1 MSQILQAADLL
12 SLSSIP
18 LGMPVAALSN
28 EQQRNLAILRAM
40 LTGTRTKPVVIVL
53 EEPFV
58 RLSPKQQESLR
69 EALTLSAFKEKVSW
83 LLV

>member
-1 MSQILQAADLL
+1 MSHVLEAAKLL

-28 EQQRNLAILRAM
+28 EQQRNLSILRAM
-40 LTGTRTKPVVIVL
+40 LIGTTTTPVVIVL

-58 RLSPKQQESLR
+58 RLSAQQQDSLVKVF
-69 EALTLSAFKEKVSW
+69 TLAGFKGKVSW
-83 LLV
+83 LVV